1 MYFQQI
7 LRTDIGCAAYVV
19 GSESTGLAAVVDPRI
34 DMVDEILDLLEREGL
49 QLRYIVETH
58 NHADHVSGHHQLA
71 QATGATIAVSALAG
85 VAFPHLP
92 LRDGDEL
99 ELGEVVLRALHTPGH
114 RPEHIVIAVI
124 DRSRGDE
131 PWLVLTGDTL
141 FVGDVAR
148 PDLAVDGVE
157 GAAALFDS
165 LHQRLL
171 QLPPGTLVFPGH
183 VAGSLC
189 GRVANRMTGT
199 TIGFEQRTNPALQI
213 RDRAAFVR
221 FMNENLPERPP
232 NLARIVE
239 LNRGATAPRIGE
251 TAPLTPQR
259 VRELV
264 EQGAVVLDVRSPAA
278 FAASHIPGA
287 ISVALDGGQFQNRV
301 GLVVAPDRPL
311 VLVVEHDEDAQR
323 AVQML
328 AVIGYDQVVGYLA
341 GGMPAWERAGYPY
354 RTLPLLTVHDLARW
368 LAEEPSLQV
377 VDVREP
383 AEWFEAH
390 IEGARHIPFYRL
402 SRELTQLQRER
413 PLALVC
419 GSGNR
424 SVLAGSLLQA
434 LGFERVWSVEG
445 GMDAWRAAGYP
456 VARGTAVTVS
466 S

>member
-1 MYFQQI
+1 MYFRQI
-7 LRTDIGCAAYVV
+7 LRTDIGCAAYLVA
-19 GSESTGLAAVVDPRI
+19 SDDTGLAAVVDPRI
-34 DMVDEILDLLEREGL
+34 DMVDEILGLLEREGL
-49 QLRYIVETH
+49 TLRYIVETH

-71 QATGATIAVSALAG
+71 EVTGATIAVSALAG
-85 VAFPHLP
+85 VAYPHLP
-92 LRDGDEL
+92 LHDGDEL
-99 ELGEVVLRALHTPGH
+99 ELGEVVLRAIHTPGH

-124 DRSRGDE
+124 DRSRGSD

-199 TIGFEQRTNPALQI
+199 TIGFEASHNPALHI
-213 RDRAAFVR
+213 RDRDTFVR

-232 NLARIVE
+232 NLSRIVE
-239 LNRGATAPRIGE
+239 LNRGAAVPRTGA
-251 TAPLTPQR
+251 TTPLTPQR
-259 VRELV
+259 VRELL
-264 EQGAVVLDVRSPAA
+264 EQGATLLDVRSPAA

-301 GLVVAPDRPL
+301 GLVLPPDRPV
-311 VLVVEHDEDAQR
+311 VLVVERDEDARR
-323 AVQML
+323 AVLML

-354 RTLPLLTVHDLARW
+354 RTLPVLTVHELARW
-368 LAEEPSLQV
+368 LKERRFVQV
-377 VDVREP
+377 IDVRERS
-383 AEWFEAH
+383 EWIEGH

-402 SRELTQLQRER
+402 LDALGQPDFSQ
-413 PLALVC
+413 PLVLIC
-419 GSGNR
+419 GSGTR

-434 LGFERVWSVEG
+434 HGFDHVYSVEG

-456 VARGTAVTVS
+456 VARGAAVSVS
-466 S
+466 

>member
-1 MYFQQI
+1 MFFHQI
-7 LRTDIGCAAYVV
+7 LRTDIGCAAYIV
-19 GSESTGLAAVVDPRI
+19 GSNDAGLAAVVDPRI
-34 DMVDEILDLLEREGL
+34 DMVEEILDVLQREGL

-71 QATGATIAVSALAG
+71 AATGATIAVSALAG
-85 VAFPHLP
+85 AAYPHLP

-99 ELGEVVLRALHTPGH
+99 ELGEVVLRAIHTPGH

-124 DRSRGDE
+124 DRSRGPE

-148 PDLAVDGVE
+148 PDLAIDGFE

-189 GRVANRMTGT
+189 GRVNNRMTGT
-199 TIGFEQRTNPALQI
+199 TIGFEQRHNRALQI

-239 LNRGATAPRIGE
+239 LNRGAEPPRIGSA
-251 TAPLTPQR
+251 TPLAPAR
-259 VRELV
+259 VREL
-264 EQGAVVLDVRSPAA
+264 QQAGAVLLDIRSPAA
-278 FAASHIPGA
+278 FAASHVPGA

-301 GLVVAPDRPL
+301 GLVVPPDRPL
-311 VLVVEHDEDAQR
+311 VLIVEHEEEAR
-323 AVQML
+323 LAVQML
-328 AVIGYDQVVGYLA
+328 AVIGYDQVIGYLA

-354 RTLPLLTVHDLARW
+354 QTLALLTVQKLAQW
-368 LAEEPSLQV
+368 LENEPLLQL
-377 VDVREP
+377 VDVRESS
-383 AEWFEAH
+383 EWVEGH
-390 IEGARHIPFYRL
+390 IAGARHIPFYRL
-402 SRELTQLQRER
+402 PNELASLDPTR
-413 PLALVC
+413 PIVLVC
-419 GSGNR
+419 GAGAR

-434 LGFERVWSVEG
+434 HGFEPVWSVEG
-445 GMDAWRAAGYP
+445 GMDAWRGAGYP
-456 VARGTAVTVS
+456 VTRGAVVAV
-466 S
+466 

>member
-1 MYFQQI
+1 MFFQQI
-7 LRTDIGCAAYVV
+7 LRTDIGCAAYIVA
-19 GSESTGLAAVVDPRI
+19 STEAGVAAVVDPRI
-34 DMVDEILDLLEREGL
+34 DMVDEILETLEREGL

-71 QATGATIAVSALAG
+71 AATGATIAVSALAG
-85 VAFPHLP
+85 VAYPHLP

-124 DRSRGDE
+124 DRSRSNE

-148 PDLAVDGVE
+148 PDLAIDGLE

-171 QLPPGTLVFPGH
+171 QLPPGTLVYPGH

-189 GRVANRMTGT
+189 GRVNNRMTGT
-199 TIGFEQRTNPALQI
+199 TIGFEARNNPALQI
-213 RDRAAFVR
+213 QDRATFVR

-239 LNRGATAPRIGE
+239 LNRGAEAPRIGN
-251 TAPLTPQR
+251 ASPLTPER
-259 VRELV
+259 VRALIE
-264 EQGAVVLDVRSPAA
+264 EGAIVLDVRSPAA
-278 FAASHIPGA
+278 FAASHIPA
-287 ISVALDGGQFQNRV
+287 SIAVALDGGQFQNRV

-311 VLVVEHDEDAQR
+311 VLVVERDEDARR

-341 GGMPAWERAGYPY
+341 GGMSAWLRAGYDY
-354 RTLPLLTVHDLARW
+354 RTTPLITVHDLARR
-368 LAEEPSLQV
+368 LREQPDLQV
-377 VDVREP
+377 IDVRER
-383 AEWFEAH
+383 AEWVEGH
-390 IEGARHIPFYRL
+390 IEVARHIPFYRL
-402 SRELTQLQRER
+402 HAELAHLDRTR

-419 GSGNR
+419 GSGTR
-424 SVLAGSLLQA
+424 SVLAASLLEPY
-434 LGFERVWSVEG
+434 GFRQLWSVEG
-445 GMDAWRAAGYP
+445 GMTAWHAAGYP
-456 VARGTAVTVS
+456 AVRGTAVAVS
-466 S
+466 

>member
-1 MYFQQI
+1 MFFQQI

-19 GSESTGLAAVVDPRI
+19 GSTDAGLAAVVDPRI
-34 DMVDEILDLLEREGL
+34 DMVDEILELLEREGL

-71 QATGATIAVSALAG
+71 EATGATIAVSALAG
-85 VAFPHLP
+85 VAYPHLP
-92 LRDGDEL
+92 LHDGDEL
-99 ELGEVVLRALHTPGH
+99 ELGEVVLRAIHTPGH

-124 DRSRGDE
+124 DRTRGND

-148 PDLAVDGVE
+148 PDLAIDGTE

-171 QLPPGTLVFPGH
+171 QLPTGTLVFPGH

-189 GRVANRMTGT
+189 GRVNNRMPLT
-199 TIGFEQRTNPALQI
+199 TIGFEKEHNPALHI
-213 RDRAAFVR
+213 RDRATFVR

-232 NLARIVE
+232 NLARIVD
-239 LNRGATAPRIGE
+239 LNRGAEPPRLGR
-251 TAPLTPQR
+251 AVPLPPER
-259 VRELV
+259 VRELLD
-264 EQGAVVLDVRSPAA
+264 QGAAVLDVRSPAA

-301 GLVVAPDRPL
+301 GLVLPPDRPL
-311 VLVVEHDEDAQR
+311 VLVVERDEDAHR
-323 AVQML
+323 AVRML

-341 GGMPAWERAGYPY
+341 GGMSAWERAGYPY
-354 RTLPLLTVHDLARW
+354 RTLPMLTVHELARW
-368 LAEEPSLQV
+368 LEEQSLVQV
-377 VDVREP
+377 VDVRERS
-383 AEWFEAH
+383 EWVEGH

-402 SRELTQLQRER
+402 PRELGQLDRTR

-419 GSGNR
+419 GAGTR
-424 SVLAGSLLQA
+424 SVLAASLLQA
-434 LGFERVWSVEG
+434 HGFDHLYSVEG

-456 VARGTAVTVS
+456 VARGATVTIA
-466 S
+466 